1 MALKVSYMLRETG
14 TNLVRRISL
23 TIAAILTISISLALF
38 GSALLARD
46 GVANATA
53 RWEGG
58 IEFVVWMNPEADAD
72 QDAAIRR
79 SIDESPAVRDFTYVS
94 QDEALAEFQDMF
106 VDSPDLLDAV
116 EATDLPPSYRVV
128 PVDPDADVVV
138 ELGSQ
143 FLNQPGVRD
152 VVFASEAIKDIQTQA
167 DRISQGLL
175 YVGIVLLFAAA
186 LLILNTIVVAIGAR
200 RQEIEVMKL
209 VGASNWFIR
218 LPFMLEGLVHG
229 IVGAGLAVG
238 GMVIVRKYVIDGF
251 SESQSLALLEGLRVT
266 DAELFNRS
274 LWVLAIGVAVGIL
287 GSLFAVST
295 KLDV

>member
-1 MALKVSYMLRETG
+1 MALKVTYMLRETG
-14 TNLVRRISL
+14 TNLARRLSL
-23 TIAAILTISISLALF
+23 TVAAILTISISLALF

-79 SIDESPAVRDFTYVS
+79 SIDESPAVREFTYVS

-106 VDSPDLLDAV
+106 IDSPDLLDAV
-116 EATDLPPSYRVV
+116 EARDLPPSYRVV
-128 PVDPDADVVV
+128 PIDPDADVVV

-143 FLNQPGVRD
+143 FLSQPGVRD

-167 DRISQGLL
+167 DRISRGLL
-175 YVGIVLLFAAA
+175 WVGVVLLFAAA

-229 IVGAGLAVG
+229 LIGAGLAVLAMIG
-238 GMVIVRKYVIDGF
+238 VRKYVIDGF

-266 DAELFNRS
+266 DSELFNRS

>member
-1 MALKVSYMLRETG
+1 MALKVNYMLRETG

-23 TIAAILTISISLALF
+23 TVAAILTISISLALF

-79 SIDESPAVRDFTYVS
+79 SIDESPAVREWTYVS
-94 QDEALAEFQDMF
+94 QADAMTEFREIFAE
-106 VDSPDLLDAV
+106 SPELLEAV
-116 EATDLPPSYRVV
+116 EVEDLPPSYRVV

-143 FLNQPGVRD
+143 FEGQPGVRQ

-167 DRISQGLL
+167 DRISRGLL
-175 YVGIVLLFAAA
+175 WVGVVLLFAAA

-229 IVGAGLAVG
+229 LIGSGIAVLSMIG
-238 GMVIVRKYVIDGF
+238 VRRYVIDGF
-251 SESQSLALLEGLRVT
+251 SQSQSLKLLEGLRVT
-266 DAELFNRS
+266 DNELFNRS
-274 LWVLAIGVAVGIL
+274 IWVLIIGVAVGIL

>member
-229 IVGAGLAVG
+229 IIGAGLAVG

>member
-1 MALKVSYMLRETG
+1 MALKITYMLRETG
-14 TNLVRRISL
+14 TNLKRRISL

-58 IEFVVWMNPEADAD
+58 IEFVIWMNPEADAD

-79 SIDESPAVRDFTYVS
+79 SLDESPAIQSSTYVS
-94 QDEALAEFQDMF
+94 QDDALVEFQDMF
-106 VDSPDLLDAV
+106 MDSPDLLDAV
-116 EATDLPPSYRVV
+116 EAADLPPSYRVV

-167 DRISQGLL
+167 DRISRGLL
-175 YVGIVLLFAAA
+175 WVGVVLLFAAA

-229 IVGAGLAVG
+229 IVGAGFAVL
-238 GMVIVRKYVIDGF
+238 GMVGVRRYVIDGF

-274 LWVLAIGVAVGIL
+274 LWVLAIGIAVGIL

>member
-79 SIDESPAVRDFTYVS
+79 SIEESPAVRDFTYVS

>member
-1 MALKVSYMLRETG
+1 MALKISYMLKETG

-38 GSALLARD
+38 GSSLLARD
-46 GVANATA
+46 GVANATQ

-79 SIDESPAVRDFTYVS
+79 SIEESPAVASSTYVS
-94 QDEALAEFQDMF
+94 QEEAFEEFREMF
-106 VDSPDLLDAV
+106 ADSPELIEAV
-116 EATDLPPSYRVV
+116 EASDLPPSYRVV
-128 PVDPDADVVV
+128 PTDPDADVVV

-143 FLNQPGVRD
+143 FRNQPGVRD
-152 VVFASEAIKDIQTQA
+152 VVFASEAIKDIQLQA
-167 DRISQGLL
+167 NRISNGLL
-175 YVGIVLLFAAA
+175 WVSIALLIASA

-229 IVGAGLAVG
+229 LIGAGFAVLAMWG
-238 GMVIVRKYVIDGF
+238 VRNWVIDGF
-251 SESQSLALLEGLRVT
+251 SRSQSLALLEGLKVNN
-266 DAELFNRS
+266 AELINRS
-274 LWVLAIGVAVGIL
+274 LWVLAIGVAVGIV
-287 GSLFAVST
+287 GSAFAVST